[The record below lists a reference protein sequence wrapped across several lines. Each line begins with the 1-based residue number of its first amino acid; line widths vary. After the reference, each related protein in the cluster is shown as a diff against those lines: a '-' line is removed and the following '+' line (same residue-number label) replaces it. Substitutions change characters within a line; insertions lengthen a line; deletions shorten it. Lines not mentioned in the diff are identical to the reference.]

1 MGNHDNDPYGTSDFA
16 AETPYRE
23 ELGPVYY
30 SMNIGKV
37 HFLMLDNTVYL
48 NNGGGPGVIGDRT
61 YKKYFTQQQLDW
73 IREDLKYVDKSTP
86 IVVGFHCPI
95 YTYGWNGT
103 STVRRPYQPCSA
115 VSTDT
120 PRSMSSRDTPM

>member
-23 ELGPVYY
+23 ELGPADYP
-30 SMNIGKV
+30 MNIGKV

-61 YKKYFTQQQLDW
+61 YNKYFTQQQLDW
-73 IREDLKYVDKSTP
+73 IREDLVIRGQIDS
-86 IVVGFHCPI
+86 H
-95 YTYGWNGT
+95 
-103 STVRRPYQPCSA
+103 RRRLPLPDLHLRVERHLAHDEYLHGQFGGRLGPA
-115 VSTDT
+115 
-120 PRSMSSRDTPM
+120 RLFRRLHLG